1 MSNESQKEQEH
12 QALLTEIKARRLE
25 KKRKMGIV
33 QGSLILI
40 AMLIVYAVEIY
51 LNMQYQIFDKD
62 LSLTQKAGIACLL
75 IMPIAYCIATYKWSI
90 KELLHPSGDLDDT
103 AYLIKIA
110 TQYKK
115 LSLFNIILLTI
126 SFTIITLQLFF

>member
-12 QALLTEIKARRLE
+12 QALLTEIKAKRLE

-51 LNMQYQIFDKD
+51 LNMQYQIFDKE

-75 IMPIAYCIATYKWSI
+75 IMPIAYGIATYKWSI

>member
-51 LNMQYQIFDKD
+51 LNMQYQIFDKE

-75 IMPIAYCIATYKWSI
+75 IMPIAYGIATYKWSI